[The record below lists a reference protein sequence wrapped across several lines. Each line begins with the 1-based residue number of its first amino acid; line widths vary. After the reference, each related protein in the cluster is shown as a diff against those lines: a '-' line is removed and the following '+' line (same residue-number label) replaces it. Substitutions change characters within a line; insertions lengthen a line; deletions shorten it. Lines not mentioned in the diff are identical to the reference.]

1 MEWKNTEK
9 VLHEFGKSFVEYYQ
23 SLLLGDDK
31 IATGDL
37 FDSVKY
43 IIEKENT
50 SIEVCISLLEY
61 WKYIERGRRS
71 GTWPPI
77 KKIEDWIIVKKINPY
92 PYNGK
97 IPTIKQLTYLI
108 SRKIYERGIEPNP
121 LFKKTTDNMVELFK
135 DELENAVTKDVTNNF
150 NIIIKDIF

>member
-1 MEWKNTEK
+1 MNWKNTEK

-23 SLLLGDDK
+23 SLLLEEDK
-31 IATGDL
+31 VASGDL
-37 FDSVKY
+37 FNSVKY
-43 IIEKENT
+43 IIDINDN
-50 SIEVCISLLEY
+50 SIEVSISLLEY
-61 WKYIERGRRS
+61 WKYIEHGRRS
-71 GTWPPI
+71 GTYPPI
-77 KKIEDWIIVKKINPY
+77 NKIENWIRVKNIKPY

-97 IPTIKQLTYLI
+97 LPTIKQLTYLI

-121 LFKKTTDNMVELFK
+121 LFKKTTDNIVELFK

>member
-1 MEWKNTEK
+1 MNWKNTEK
-9 VLHEFGKSFVEYYQ
+9 VLQDFGKSFVEYYQ
-23 SLLLGDDK
+23 SLLLEEDK
-31 IATGDL
+31 VTTGDL
-37 FDSVKY
+37 FNSVKY
-43 IIEKENT
+43 IINIDDN
-50 SIEVCISLLEY
+50 SIEVSISLLDY
-61 WKYIERGRRS
+61 WKYIEHGRRS

-92 PYNGK
+92 PYKGK
-97 IPTIKQLTYLI
+97 IPTIKQLAYLI

-150 NIIIKDIF
+150 NIIIKDTF